1 MKSPQ
6 KSEFA
11 KTLVALEELNQTLFE
26 LINEFYPQGVGS
38 FGDLHISWDGMEQA
52 YTIYLRDKQ
61 FLLYKWRPNLREIYD
76 NLDMLVEVFQRL
88 VEVKRRRLEELTQRF
103 KRIDRVLAPHYIA
116 KNLRG

>member
-1 MKSPQ
+1 MKSPE
-6 KSEFA
+6 KFEFA

-52 YTIYLRDKQ
+52 YTIHLRDEQ
-61 FLLYKWRPNLREIYD
+61 FLLYKWRPNLHEIYD

-88 VEVKRRRLEELTQRF
+88 IEVKRRRLDELAQRF
-103 KRIDRVLAPHYIA
+103 KQIDRVLAPHYIA
-116 KNLRG
+116 KSLRG